1 MGISHSSDS
10 SDVLMSDVSEEEHGG
25 GLEDEH
31 GPSDEEDDGMSIDEE
46 DEVSEDEDDEA
57 SDDGDDGD
65 SEDEDDQVSD
75 DEDDRL
81 PHEKCGLSDYEYVIL
96 SRDDNFG
103 LLEKSAELQEEEADA
118 ILDEEIAEA
127 AWPTCCPYLTEYA

>member
-1 MGISHSSDS
+1 
-10 SDVLMSDVSEEEHGG
+10 MSDVSD
-25 GLEDEH
+25 DER
-31 GPSDEEDDGMSIDEE
+31 GPSDEEDDRMSVDEE

-57 SDDGDDGD
+57 SEDEDDGD

-127 AWPTCCPYLTEYA
+127 A